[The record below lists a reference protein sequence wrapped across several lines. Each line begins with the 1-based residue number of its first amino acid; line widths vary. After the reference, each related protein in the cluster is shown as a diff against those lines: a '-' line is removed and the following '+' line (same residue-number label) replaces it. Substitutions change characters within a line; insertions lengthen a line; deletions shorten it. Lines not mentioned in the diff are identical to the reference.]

1 MLTWQREAG
10 AGTGLGQLPAA
21 VSTVRQNDE
30 GGNGGMT
37 GLMEV
42 DGAVYLPAGQ
52 TITGLPIV
60 VAEETNKLMWAMG
73 DGRWAMGDS
82 ACAP

>member
-1 MLTWQREAG
+1 M
-10 AGTGLGQLPAA
+10 
-21 VSTVRQNDE
+21 TV
-30 GGNGGMT
+30 
-37 GLMEV
+37 LMEV

-73 DGRWAMGDS
+73 DGRWAMGDGRW
-82 ACAP
+82 ARLMGDGR

>member
-1 MLTWQREAG
+1 VLTWQREAG

-30 GGNGGMT
+30 GGSGYATPGMT
-37 GLMEV
+37 VLMEV

-73 DGRWAMGDS
+73 DLDS